1 MSTLNV
7 ANVTDGTDTV
17 ATGYVVNGSAKAWC
31 HWDNNGGNAT
41 RDSFNVSSRG
51 DLGTGYSSVN
61 FTNDF
66 KDDLSKSVTT
76 GANDV
81 DAGSSFYNLSP
92 HGYTASQVQC
102 DSWKQTGSTT
112 SQVDLNRNMLTIHGD
127 LA

>member
-1 MSTLNV
+1 LSNIRAGEISGV
-7 ANVTDGTDTV
+7 NGTDPVTLTKQS
-17 ATGYVVNGSAKAWC
+17 AAKAWC

>member
-1 MSTLNV
+1 MSDIR
-7 ANVTDGTDTV
+7 ANTISD
-17 ATGYVVNGSAKAWC
+17 ATGTGPIDLYKQSAAKAWC

-66 KDDLSKSVTT
+66 KDTLSKSVTT

-81 DAGSSFYNLSP
+81 DASASFYDLSP
-92 HGYTASQVQC
+92 HTYTASQVQF
-102 DSWKQTGSTT
+102 DGWKQTSSATT
-112 SQVDLNRNMLTIHGD
+112 QVDLNRNMTTIHGD